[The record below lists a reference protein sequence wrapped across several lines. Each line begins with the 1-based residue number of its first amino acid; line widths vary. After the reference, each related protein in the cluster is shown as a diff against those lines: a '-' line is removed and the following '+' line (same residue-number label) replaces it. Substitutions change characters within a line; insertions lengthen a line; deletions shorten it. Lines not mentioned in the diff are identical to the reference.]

1 MDTSRHKRFFN
12 EVKVFQILFTKT
24 SKKRFY
30 SIKHEVPSQNQF
42 PRSHLNYFTKC
53 LEKNIYPKNV
63 DIKSEHFNIA
73 FATNDIKKS
82 LCQLDIC
89 IFFVFFSF
97 LYFSFVYF
105 SFAYFSF
112 AYFSF
117 EYFFFTCKLFF
128 YSETFYSHTFHSYT
142 SKQSS

>member
-1 MDTSRHKRFFN
+1 M
-12 EVKVFQILFTKT
+12 
-24 SKKRFY
+24 
-30 SIKHEVPSQNQF
+30 
-42 PRSHLNYFTKC
+42 
-53 LEKNIYPKNV
+53 EKNIYPKNV

-82 LCQLDIC
+82 LCQLEIC

-142 SKQSS
+142 SKQSSWIVTRHPNTYIKLKCNLAWPGGSYLEQFLKIEVRKIDVILEKHP